1 MRISVT
7 NILLSACLLAA
18 PIEAKSSSMK
28 ATKSSKSTLPA
39 LSSFVAAA
47 PVVQSS
53 PSRVQLPDAA
63 KLVIGA
69 GGIYAAFLY
78 YGTLQEDVFHYV
90 AADGSKFKAAWF
102 LQTLGENAYRILQTK
117 VIAYSNVTFFFL

>member
-1 MRISVT
+1 MRISLT
-7 NILLSACLLAA
+7 NILISVCLLVT
-18 PIEAKSSSMK
+18 PVSSKVIKSSSK
-28 ATKSSKSTLPA
+28 NLKSNSAIMASISKTPA
-39 LSSFVAAA
+39 AV
-47 PVVQSS
+47 
-53 PSRVQLPDAA
+53 PSVPAGALPDAA

-102 LQTLGENAYRILQTK
+102 LQTLGIVVLFIKY
-117 VIAYSNVTFFFL
+117 

>member
-1 MRISVT
+1 MRISVA
-7 NILLSACLLAA
+7 NIILSACLLAA

-28 ATKSSKSTLPA
+28 ATKSSKSLPA
-39 LSSFVAAA
+39 LSSLIAAA

-102 LQTLGENAYRILQTK
+102 LQTLGKKSNQTLLL
-117 VIAYSNVTFFFL
+117 YVTTTL